1 MIKVPS
7 IYILTNEYNTTIYVG
22 VTNDLLRRSWEH
34 KNKVS
39 EGFTKEYSLNKLVY
53 YEFFDVMIEAIQREK
68 QIKSWS
74 RKRKNDLVETMN
86 PKWEDLYGTL
96 V

>member
-1 MIKVPS
+1 M
-7 IYILTNEYNTTIYVG
+7 TNEYNTTVYVG

-34 KNKVS
+34 KNKIS
-39 EGFTKEYSLNKLVY
+39 EGFTKTYFLNKLIY
-53 YEFFDVMIEAIQREK
+53 YEFFDVMIEAIKREK

-74 RKRKNDLVETMN
+74 RKRKDNLVNKMN
-86 PKWEDLYGTL
+86 PKWEDLYKTL